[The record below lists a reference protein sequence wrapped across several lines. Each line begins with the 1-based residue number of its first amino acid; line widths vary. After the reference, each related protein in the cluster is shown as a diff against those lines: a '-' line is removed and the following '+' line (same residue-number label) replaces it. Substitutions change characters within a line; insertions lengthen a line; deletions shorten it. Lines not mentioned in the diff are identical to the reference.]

1 MGWETINGG
10 KFLADKKIQSS
21 QQWAIAFQIH
31 TPPPT
36 QPRPLVLNRGGGGGG
51 GSDIS
56 CHSPVQACGL
66 K

>member
-10 KFLADKKIQSS
+10 KVLADKKIQSS

-31 TPPPT
+31 TPPPPHPT
-36 QPRPLVLNRGGGGGG
+36 KTTGPQPGGGLGK
-51 GSDIS
+51 SDIS
-56 CHSPVQACGL
+56 CFSPVACGL